1 MSRPEGDR
9 TPQGRCPI
17 TAPALECTLTV
28 LPRPALASPTLV
40 NPVMASPSNRP
51 APFPPGTPLS
61 EHYTVEGLV
70 RLAEGRMFYLA
81 NDDRPDRPRRFC
93 WECGSD
99 DTARSDKACV
109 SCGASFE
116 PPRRFLVSVRWD
128 PEGYEPFSRFFE
140 KHLEHP
146 ALVAPV
152 DMFFQNGVLCSVT
165 PWTGEGLLVDEGAPL
180 APTRVVELHN
190 RLLGLTAFLHKNG
203 VRLRHMTPAH
213 FLVRDGQDVLLFDP
227 EVLAA
232 DEAEV
237 AGESRSGELPSLAE
251 LSRRFTPVEEETLQQ
266 FFLDAERGTHSSPLD
281 FGRAFERLLDADF
294 DGTTNGVGAMSDV
307 GLSRSLNEDN
317 WGWAHLRDGIN
328 LYVVADG
335 MGGHDAGEVAS
346 EMAVANICIQAQNK
360 LSSSNTVRPEQLENI
375 LEESF
380 RNSNNAIKDHSEA
393 MGNDMGTT
401 MVAAM
406 VLDERLAYV
415 ANVGDSRGYLMRQ
428 GVLHQVTRDHSLV
441 ARMVE
446 QNRISREEARTHP
459 HANILLRTVGTER
472 DVDVDIFSVELEKD
486 DVILLCSDGL
496 WGEVEDE
503 DIEAILNHYPDPR
516 ICCRELVRAAHHGGG
531 KDNVTVMLVHVD

>member
-1 MSRPEGDR
+1 
-9 TPQGRCPI
+9 
-17 TAPALECTLTV
+17 
-28 LPRPALASPTLV
+28 
-40 NPVMASPSNRP
+40 MASPSNRP

-61 EHYTVEGLV
+61 EHYAVEGLV

-81 NDDRPDRPRRFC
+81 NDDRPDRPKRFC

-99 DTARSDKACV
+99 DTPRSADACV
-109 SCGASFE
+109 ACQASFT
-116 PPRRFLVSVRWD
+116 PPRRFLISVRWD
-128 PEGYEPFSRFFE
+128 PTGYEAYSRFFE

-146 ALVAPV
+146 ALVAPM

-180 APTRVVELHN
+180 APDRVVTMAT
-190 RLLGLTAFLHKNG
+190 RLLGLTAFLHEQG
-203 VRLRHMTPAH
+203 VRLQSYAYAH
-213 FLVRDGQDVLLFDP
+213 FLVRDGQEVLLFDP
-227 EVLAA
+227 EVMSV
-232 DEAEV
+232 DEGPVPEA
-237 AGESRSGELPSLAE
+237 SRQGELPSLSE
-251 LSRRFTPVEEETLQQ
+251 LVRRFTPVEEDTLYE
-266 FFLDAERGTHSSPLD
+266 FFLHAERGTYASPLD
-281 FGRAFERLLDADF
+281 LGRALEKLFQKDYD
-294 DGTTNGVGAMSDV
+294 TQTNGVGAMSDV
-307 GLSRSLNEDN
+307 GLLRSLNEDN
-317 WGWAHLRDGIN
+317 WGWAHLREGIN

-346 EMAVANICIQAQNK
+346 EMAVANICIQAQAK
-360 LSSSNTVRPEQLENI
+360 VSKTPSVVPEQLETV

-380 RNSNNAIKDHSEA
+380 RNANNAIKDHSEA

-406 VLDERLAYV
+406 VMDERLAYV
-415 ANVGDSRGYLMRQ
+415 ANVGDSRAYLMRQ
-428 GVLHQVTRDHSLV
+428 NTLHQITRDHSLV

-446 QNRISREEARTHP
+446 QNRITREEARTHP

-472 DVDVDIFSVELEKD
+472 DVDVDIFSVELEKND
-486 DVILLCSDGL
+486 LLLLCSDGL

-531 KDNVTVMLVHVD
+531 KDNVTVMLVNVD

>member
-1 MSRPEGDR
+1 
-9 TPQGRCPI
+9 
-17 TAPALECTLTV
+17 
-28 LPRPALASPTLV
+28 
-40 NPVMASPSNRP
+40 MASPSNRP

-61 EHYTVEGLV
+61 EHYMVEGLV

-81 NDDRPDRPRRFC
+81 NDDRPDRPQRFC

-99 DTARSDKACV
+99 DTPRAATACV
-109 SCGASFE
+109 SCEASFD
-116 PPRRFLVSVRWD
+116 PPRRFLISVRWD
-128 PEGYEPFSRFFE
+128 PEGYEPYSRFFE

-165 PWTGEGLLVDEGAPL
+165 PWTGEGLLIDEGAPL
-180 APTRVVELHN
+180 ASDRVVTMST
-190 RLLGLTAFLHKNG
+190 RLIGLSAFLQHNG
-203 VRLRHMTPAH
+203 VRLRHFAPSH
-213 FLVRDGQDVLLFDP
+213 FLVRDGHEVLLFDP
-227 EVLAA
+227 EVLEVG
-232 DEAEV
+232 DEPVAE
-237 AGESRSGELPSLAE
+237 ASRGGELPSLAE
-251 LSRRFTPVEEETLQQ
+251 LLRRYTPVEESVLYE
-266 FFLDAERGTHSSPLD
+266 FFLDAERGKHGSPMD
-281 FGRAFERLLDADF
+281 FGRALEQLLDEEYAQE
-294 DGTTNGVGAMSDV
+294 TNGVGAMSDV
-307 GLSRSLNEDN
+307 GLCRGLNEDN
-317 WGWAHLRDGIN
+317 WGWAHLRQGIN

-346 EMAVANICIQAQNK
+346 EMAVANLCLQAQSR
-360 LSSSNTVRPEQLENI
+360 LETSQQVAPEQLENI

-380 RNSNNAIKDHSEA
+380 RNANNAIKDHSEA

-406 VLDERLAYV
+406 VMDERLAYV
-415 ANVGDSRGYLMRQ
+415 ANVGDSRAYLMRQ
-428 GVLHQVTRDHSLV
+428 SVLHQITRDHSLV
-441 ARMVE
+441 ARMVD

-472 DVDVDIFSVELEKD
+472 DVDIDIFSVELEKD
-486 DVILLCSDGL
+486 DLLLLCSDGL

-531 KDNVTVMLVHVD
+531 KDNVTVLLVNVD